1 MENYFIVQI
10 NTMIPM
16 FIVSKQILLNSLAK
30 INADL
35 TQCLMVKLEVRLHM
49 RLQRK
54 EVFISLIIR
63 MVVLNR
69 VEVYLMEI
77 QLHLKL
83 LLLTTL
89 IQKPF
94 ILERV
99 KETSISGKAIH
110 ALNLQKSIKDQ
121 SGASNGQTVFCSLQ
135 EAKIVY

>member
-1 MENYFIVQI
+1 
-10 NTMIPM
+10 MIPM

-77 QLHLKL
+77 QWHLKL
-83 LLLTTL
+83 LLLITL

-94 ILERV
+94 ILEQV

>member
-94 ILERV
+94 ILEQV

>member
-16 FIVSKQILLNSLAK
+16 FIVSKQILLNFLAK
-30 INADL
+30 INVDL
-35 TQCLMVKLEVRLHM
+35 TQCLMVRLEVRLHM
-49 RLQRK
+49 RSQRK

-63 MVVLNR
+63 MVVLNKI
-69 VEVYLMEI
+69 EVYLMEI

-83 LLLTTL
+83 LLLITL

-110 ALNLQKSIKDQ
+110 ALSLQKFIKDQ
-121 SGASNGQTVFCSLQ
+121 SGDSNGPTVFCSLQ